1 MAQGSFDGAEACD
14 IVGLFL
20 LSQLEKQ
27 NLKANLGVFRD
38 DGLGISSATPRQI
51 EAIKKKICQ
60 TYRKHGLEITVEANK
75 KIVQFLDVELNLENG
90 SYKPFIKPNDVPL
103 YVNQESN
110 HPPTVTKHIPEAIN
124 RRLSNL
130 SSDEKMFKSV
140 APIYQEA
147 LKNSGYNYELNFNP
161 QTSST
166 ANKRSRKRNIL
177 WFNPPYS
184 LSVKTNVGGRFLKLI
199 DKHFPKCNPLS
210 KVINRQT
217 VKVSYRTT
225 PNMKNVISTHNSKV
239 INSVKENERP
249 CSCPKNKTCPLQ
261 GKCLLRNIVYQATIT
276 PTQNQTQPET
286 YVGLTSTTFKERLG
300 NHKKSFNHRRYQQE
314 TSLSMRIWE
323 LRDEGIEVDL
333 KWKILERA
341 RPFSPISGLCNLC
354 TTEKY
359 YLIFE
364 PELGSINKRE
374 EINNYCKHKTS
385 ILLDKT

>member
-140 APIYQEA
+140 APTYQEA

-161 QTSST
+161 
-166 ANKRSRKRNIL
+166 
-177 WFNPPYS
+177 
-184 LSVKTNVGGRFLKLI
+184 
-199 DKHFPKCNPLS
+199 
-210 KVINRQT
+210 
-217 VKVSYRTT
+217 
-225 PNMKNVISTHNSKV
+225 
-239 INSVKENERP
+239 
-249 CSCPKNKTCPLQ
+249 
-261 GKCLLRNIVYQATIT
+261 
-276 PTQNQTQPET
+276 
-286 YVGLTSTTFKERLG
+286 
-300 NHKKSFNHRRYQQE
+300 
-314 TSLSMRIWE
+314 
-323 LRDEGIEVDL
+323 
-333 KWKILERA
+333 
-341 RPFSPISGLCNLC
+341 
-354 TTEKY
+354 
-359 YLIFE
+359 
-364 PELGSINKRE
+364 
-374 EINNYCKHKTS
+374 
-385 ILLDKT
+385 